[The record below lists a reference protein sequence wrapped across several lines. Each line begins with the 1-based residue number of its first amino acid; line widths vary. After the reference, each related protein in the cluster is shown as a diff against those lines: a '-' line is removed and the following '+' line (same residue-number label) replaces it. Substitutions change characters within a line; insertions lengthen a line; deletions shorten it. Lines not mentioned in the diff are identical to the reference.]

1 MLNRGRISASG
12 FWWDGIPEEHWPQDE
27 EALGFIKQN
36 WDDQF
41 GDRFQKLIFIGKPDI
56 LDDIQTGLETCLFTK
71 EELSKG
77 SKYIEQLSDPF
88 GNWSQMLQEQENEEL
103 A

>member
-1 MLNRGRISASG
+1 MAYLKNNGQKTKSLWVLSN
-12 FWWDGIPEEHWPQDE
+12 
-27 EALGFIKQN
+27 KN

-56 LDDIQTGLETCLFTK
+56 LDDIQTGLEKCLFTQ

-88 GNWSQMLQEQENEEL
+88 GNWSQMLQEQQNEEL
-103 A
+103 V